1 MVSKTSRIA
10 AMALIFFF
18 FSACSSSV
26 DKDMDVI
33 QDINGTLIWGGS
45 PAVDGIGVVLETGSM
60 TYGISGEK
68 SDHSDL
74 FFENSN
80 SVNIKTDLV
89 LTGEKTVR
97 GWGVSYEEAIL
108 VKPERLPQTS
118 E

>member
-1 MVSKTSRIA
+1 MASKTSHIA
-10 AMALIFFF
+10 AMVLILFF
-18 FSACSSSV
+18 FSACKSSA
-26 DKDMDVI
+26 DKDLDVI
-33 QDINGTLIWGGS
+33 QDIEGTLIWGGS
-45 PAVDGIGVVLETGSM
+45 PAVDGIGVVLEAESM
-60 TYGISGEK
+60 TYGIPGEK

-89 LTGEKTVR
+89 LTGEKSVR
-97 GWGVSYEEAIL
+97 GWGVTYEEAIL